1 MSKEK
6 KETLDEIL
14 KDIENNIDKLDGS
27 YHTGDGMVL
36 IERIKK
42 ATELKGENIDDSREL
57 VTELWRDG
65 NNVGARFTFKKKDIM
80 WQDMTIEQRQECVQ
94 NMIQM
99 SRFFY
104 QFLTQ
109 TERKV

>member
-1 MSKEK
+1 
-6 KETLDEIL
+6 
-14 KDIENNIDKLDGS
+14 
-27 YHTGDGMVL
+27 MVL

-42 ATELKGENIDDSREL
+42 ATELKGENIADSREL

-104 QFLTQ
+104 NFLTQ